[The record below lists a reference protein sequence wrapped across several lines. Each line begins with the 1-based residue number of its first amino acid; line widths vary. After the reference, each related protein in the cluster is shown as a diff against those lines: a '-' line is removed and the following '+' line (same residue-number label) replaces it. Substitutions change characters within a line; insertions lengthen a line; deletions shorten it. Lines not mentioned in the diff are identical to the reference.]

1 MNTATIAV
9 TKESALEAVQCL
21 ADDVSLLA
29 SGDWQG
35 DDEGCEA
42 SLGMVERLTTFI
54 NTQQFPESEE
64 LDGAKKAVACLGE
77 DFPLLA
83 AGDWTPDDD
92 SCEASLTMIE
102 RLRTFITATASV

>member
-29 SGDWQG
+29 SGDWQAN
-35 DDEGCEA
+35 DEGCEA
-42 SLGMVERLTTFI
+42 SLGMVERLRAYI
-54 NTQQFPESEE
+54 YEQQLPESEE
-64 LDGAKKAVACLGE
+64 LDDAKQAVTCLGD
-77 DFPLLA
+77 DFALLA
-83 AGDWTPDDD
+83 SGDWTPDDD